1 MEPAENVKKFI
12 GQAGVLVRDI
22 IPITIPDWHK
32 PKKAAVG
39 DEASYVSDA
48 TKQLLWGS
56 LLPYFN
62 LPVGFTEGQTKKL
75 KEWTFKKMAVQF
87 QTWKKKLWDNY
98 GPEGPEFTGRFEKL
112 RALWP
117 AFKAYRSSSDY
128 KSRSAINVENAKKKQ
143 YFHKLGSGGY
153 KSAIPKWKAYEAQL
167 LENGVMPRTY
177 DWPERSKFWL
187 YAHGAGLDPKIGRI
201 VAKGK
206 WKLKIEKIAKELEDA
221 VDKVRKGVYIP
232 DRENDELTLAL
243 GNPEHVGRVRTL
255 PGLTMKDA
263 WPECADSYRSRSRT
277 KKKCADRL
285 STLELRVQ
293 QLEQNLTDST
303 SRQRAP
309 DQQLFIEDPQAD
321 AAPSQPK
328 SSVGSS
334 HLEGCGASYP
344 VDYVT
349 EKTEC
354 ELHVPIRNM
363 SVKVAVGY
371 VYPQQDG
378 ATHHHQPIPA
388 DCALVGVDDIV
399 PTYETMDLDHPG
411 GDEEKTLGDVKRGFA
426 LWKKQYIVFSG
437 PVPRPPTP
445 RGRSPH
451 VQQSPHEPQGPST
464 TPAGSPHELQ
474 GPSSPRGSSPHE
486 QQSPQLPEGGPSASP
501 PPRLPPRK
509 RAPVKRN
516 GSDRKSVV

>member
-1 MEPAENVKKFI
+1 M
-12 GQAGVLVRDI
+12 
-22 IPITIPDWHK
+22 
-32 PKKAAVG
+32 
-39 DEASYVSDA
+39 
-48 TKQLLWGS
+48 
-56 LLPYFN
+56 
-62 LPVGFTEGQTKKL
+62 
-75 KEWTFKKMAVQF
+75 
-87 QTWKKKLWDNY
+87 
-98 GPEGPEFTGRFEKL
+98 
-112 RALWP
+112 
-117 AFKAYRSSSDY
+117 
-128 KSRSAINVENAKKKQ
+128 
-143 YFHKLGSGGY
+143 
-153 KSAIPKWKAYEAQL
+153 
-167 LENGVMPRTY
+167 
-177 DWPERSKFWL
+177 
-187 YAHGAGLDPKIGRI
+187 
-201 VAKGK
+201 
-206 WKLKIEKIAKELEDA
+206 
-221 VDKVRKGVYIP
+221 
-232 DRENDELTLAL
+232 TLAL

-293 QLEQNLTDST
+293 QLEQNRIDST

-309 DQQLFIEDPQAD
+309 DQQLFIEDHQAD

-354 ELHVPIRNM
+354 ELHVPMRNI
-363 SVKVAVGY
+363 SIKVAFGY

-399 PTYETMDLDHPG
+399 PTYETMDLDYPG

-426 LWKKQYIVFSG
+426 LWKKQYIIFSG

-445 RGRSPH
+445 PGSSPH
-451 VQQSPHEPQGPST
+451 KQQGPHERLRPST
-464 TPAGSPHELQ
+464 TPAGSPHEQQ
-474 GPSSPRGSSPHE
+474 GPSTPRGSSPHEQQGPSTPRGSSPHE
-486 QQSPQLPEGGPSASP
+486 QQSPHLPEGGPSASP
-501 PPRLPPRK
+501 PSQHPPRE

-516 GSDRKSVV
+516 GTPPRKIPRLERTQPPLEKLPWEIGRASCRERVYVLV